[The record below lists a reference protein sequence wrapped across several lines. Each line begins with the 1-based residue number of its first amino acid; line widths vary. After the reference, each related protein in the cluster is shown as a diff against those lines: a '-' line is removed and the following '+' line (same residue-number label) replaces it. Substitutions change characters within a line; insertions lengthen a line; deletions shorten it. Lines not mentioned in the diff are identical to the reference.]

1 MYLSILSAT
10 RWRSINSLLLFEDIW
25 FRRELFCTP
34 KCVIGIIMNFYDIFS
49 VIFDISIMTLLFGE
63 SELESL
69 ALIASNLSWISFW
82 DSPASLNNGQ
92 SNSTFYTV
100 NRCQRNNN
108 PFEALKWSDC
118 GRVGLKRMTICLT
131 RPTLSE
137 DPTWCTLSH
146 LLDPC
151 FQQLQRPS
159 TRWEE

>member
-1 MYLSILSAT
+1 M
-10 RWRSINSLLLFEDIW
+10 EDIW
-25 FRRELFCTP
+25 SRRELFYTSKS
-34 KCVIGIIMNFYDIFS
+34 KCVFGIRYYELLWHIS
-49 VIFDISIMTLLFGE
+49 AIFDISIMTLIFGE

-92 SNSTFYTV
+92 SNATFYTV

-159 TRWEE
+159 TRWEEKLSIS